1 MFVILSNYAAFL
13 FVRRQKRDIPFI
25 ASACIREVER
35 RGMSEVGIYRVS
47 GSASDLARLKKSF
60 ESSKFPYIS
69 KRLIIKQEQFS
80 DSYEAEQLLK
90 EVDIHSVTGILK
102 LYLRELP
109 EALFTDHLY
118 PTLLEAFNQSN
129 GNLIRRMELLKD
141 CFTKLPLQ
149 NKATIQFI
157 LDHLI
162 RYAFWVVSMYYI

>member
-1 MFVILSNYAAFL
+1 
-13 FVRRQKRDIPFI
+13 DIPFI
-25 ASACIREVER
+25 VSACIREVER

-60 ESSKFPYIS
+60 ENT
-69 KRLIIKQEQFS
+69 
-80 DSYEAEQLLK
+80 EQLLK

-109 EALFTDHLY
+109 EALYTDQLY

-129 GNLIRRMELLKD
+129 GNLIRRLELLKE
-141 CFTKLPLQ
+141 CFLKLPQQ

-157 LDHLI
+157 LGHLI
-162 RYAFWVVSMYYI
+162 RINQHENENKMSLHNLATVFGPTL

>member
-1 MFVILSNYAAFL
+1 
-13 FVRRQKRDIPFI
+13 
-25 ASACIREVER
+25 
-35 RGMSEVGIYRVS
+35 MSEVGIYRVS

-60 ESSKFPYIS
+60 ESSKFPYS
-69 KRLIIKQEQFS
+69 PKPPIIQRDSFS

-90 EVDIHSVTGILK
+90 EVDVHSVTGILK

-149 NKATIQFI
+149 NKASIQFM

-162 RYAFWVVSMYYI
+162 RYDIWLTAVLYLNIIVPV

>member
-1 MFVILSNYAAFL
+1 MNFVDY
-13 FVRRQKRDIPFI
+13 
-25 ASACIREVER
+25 CI
-35 RGMSEVGIYRVS
+35 
-47 GSASDLARLKKSF
+47 F
-60 ESSKFPYIS
+60 NNFT
-69 KRLIIKQEQFS
+69 

-109 EALFTDHLY
+109 EALYTDQLY

-129 GNLIRRMELLKD
+129 GNLIRRMELLKE
-141 CFTKLPLQ
+141 CFTKLPQQ

-162 RYAFWVVSMYYI
+162 RYVFSTNLLSLQ